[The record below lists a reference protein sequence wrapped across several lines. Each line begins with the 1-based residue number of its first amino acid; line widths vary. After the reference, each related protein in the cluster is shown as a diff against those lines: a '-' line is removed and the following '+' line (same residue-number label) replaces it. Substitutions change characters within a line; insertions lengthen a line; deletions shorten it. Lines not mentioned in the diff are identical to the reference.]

1 VSNIITRVKAAQ
13 GLKFPPNQ
21 EVTMNADG
29 SGGPISIN
37 TGKKY
42 NPVSPNKDWKDWAH
56 IALDVAGMIPAV
68 GNIADGINAAWYAAE
83 GDYEMA
89 GLSAAAAIPG
99 AGLFAGGGKLLSKVN
114 RGMKTVD
121 KARKVAKHTDPSAIK
136 IASKLYSEGGKKVA
150 MALPEVAMDN
160 LRNVPKN
167 IKRNLKEGSKF
178 NIFGNRP
185 VKFTNADRA
194 IEIGDFAYGVNK
206 GVDEF
211 KIAKN
216 KGMDGDEPIQ
226 PGTYNKQRYMGGVA
240 SSNRQNL
247 NSYKR

>member
-1 VSNIITRVKAAQ
+1 MSNIITRVKAAQ

-29 SGGPISIN
+29 SGGPVSIN
-37 TGKKY
+37 KQTT
-42 NPVSPNKDWKDWAH
+42 WKDWAH
-56 IALDVAGMIPAV
+56 GALDVAGMIPAV

-99 AGLFAGGGKLLSKVN
+99 AGLFAGGGKILSKVN
-114 RGMKTVD
+114 RGMKTID

-185 VKFTNADRA
+185 VKLTAADKVLEYGNAA
-194 IEIGDFAYGVNK
+194 V
-206 GVDEF
+206 
-211 KIAKN
+211 
-216 KGMDGDEPIQ
+216 
-226 PGTYNKQRYMGGVA
+226 GVA
-240 SSNRQNL
+240 GGGKAFYDTVNGETQPVEPGS
-247 NSYKR
+247 

>member
-1 VSNIITRVKAAQ
+1 MSNIITRVKAAQ
-13 GLKFPPNQ
+13 GLKFPTNQ

-29 SGGPISIN
+29 SGGPVSIN
-37 TGKKY
+37 KQTAWT
-42 NPVSPNKDWKDWAH
+42 WKDWAH
-56 IALDVAGMIPAV
+56 GALDIAGMIPAV

-99 AGLFAGGGKLLSKVN
+99 AGLFAGGGKILNKVN
-114 RGMKTVD
+114 RGMKTLD
-121 KARKVAKHTDPSAIK
+121 KAKKVSKHTDPSAIK
-136 IASKLYSEGGKKVA
+136 LASKLYSEGGQKVA

-160 LRNVPKN
+160 IRRVPQN
-167 IKRNLKEGSKF
+167 LKRNLKEGSKF

-194 IEIGDFAYGVNK
+194 IEIGDFAYGAKK
-206 GVDEF
+206 GVDSFNEAF
-211 KIAKN
+211 DKAKN
-216 KGMDGDEPIQ
+216 GDEPIQ